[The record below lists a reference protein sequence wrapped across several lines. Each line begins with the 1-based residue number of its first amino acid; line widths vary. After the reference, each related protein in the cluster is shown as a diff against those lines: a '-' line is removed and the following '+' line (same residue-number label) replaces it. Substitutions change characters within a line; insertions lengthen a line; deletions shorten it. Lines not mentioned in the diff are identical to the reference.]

1 MRSTAKSTTRSA
13 TSRVIMPTVPG
24 HRRASDVTAAR
35 LGRATLAYLALM
47 MGIITL
53 APFQFAAQP
62 VHGLSPIWE
71 WSDIVMNIVMFL
83 PFGFVYQLTRPAGS
97 PAPLWRVW
105 ALGALLSTCVET
117 AQLFETTRYSSLI
130 DIAANGIG
138 AFLGSAAFGFIN
150 ARIQS
155 ENAVRTMALE
165 LPLMALIYLL
175 VPLAWLAGLAGA
187 GSARAWLVLP
197 IAVFAGGILGT
208 VHAAYL
214 APSRGFAR
222 GWLLL
227 AALLWFTVALL
238 PATLGDRSLLIAA
251 ASLTVGTAWLRSI
264 ATARVRAEYVN
275 KRFELPTL
283 RLVLPL
289 FAAYLA
295 LSSLW
300 PLDDASFIWRRAFA
314 LVPSGTMLNDHLIF
328 VMLEHIAAFTLVGYV
343 IAEFHGRD
351 RLHFREIAPRVIRWG
366 GGVSLL
372 LEATRGWHP
381 NYGAS
386 LLMLVFTI
394 AASTFGGWLYLLQ
407 RDHVKAL
414 VARRNRP
421 GVKSNRPATP
431 MASAPIAT
439 YDYGLPA
446 DRRRA

>member
-1 MRSTAKSTTRSA
+1 
-13 TSRVIMPTVPG
+13 MPTVPG
-24 HRRASDVTAAR
+24 HRRASDLTAAR
-35 LGRATLAYLALM
+35 LGRATLAYLAVM

-53 APFQFAAQP
+53 APFQFAARP
-62 VHGLSPIWE
+62 VHGLSPIWD
-71 WSDIVMNIVMFL
+71 WADIVMNVVMFL

-97 PAPLWRVW
+97 PAPLWRVL
-105 ALGALLSTCVET
+105 ALGALLSACVET
-117 AQLFETTRYSSLI
+117 AQLFEATRYSSLV
-130 DIAANGIG
+130 DIATNSTG
-138 AFLGSAAFGFIN
+138 ALLGSVAYSFMM
-150 ARIQS
+150 ARIQG

-175 VPLAWLAGLAGA
+175 VPLSWLIGLTSG

-197 IAVFAGGILGT
+197 IAVFAGSIMGT

-227 AALLWFTVALL
+227 AALLWFAVALL
-238 PATLGDRSLLIAA
+238 PATLRDRSLLIAA

-264 ATARVRAEYVN
+264 ATARFRAEYVN

-300 PLDDASFIWRRAFA
+300 PLDAATFTWRGTLA
-314 LVPSGTMLNDHLIF
+314 LLPRGTSLNNHLIY

-343 IAEFHGRD
+343 IAEFYGRD
-351 RLHFREIAPRVIRWG
+351 RQRFREIAPRVIGWG

-381 NYGAS
+381 DYGAS
-386 LLMLVFTI
+386 LTMLVFTI

-414 VARRNRP
+414 VARRHRP

-431 MASAPIAT
+431 MGAAPIAT
-439 YDYGLPA
+439 YDYVPSF
-446 DRRRA
+446 DRRPA

>member
-1 MRSTAKSTTRSA
+1 
-13 TSRVIMPTVPG
+13 MPDSVR

-47 MGIITL
+47 MAIITL
-53 APFQFAAQP
+53 APFQFAARP
-62 VHGLSPIWE
+62 VHGLSPLWD
-71 WSDIVMNIVMFL
+71 WGDIVMNILMFV
-83 PFGFVYQLTRPAGS
+83 PFGFIYQLTRPAGS
-97 PAPLWRVW
+97 PATLWRVC
-105 ALGALLSTCVET
+105 ALGALLSGCVET
-117 AQLFETTRYSSLI
+117 AQLFEATRYSSLV
-130 DIAANGIG
+130 DIATNSIG
-138 AFLGSAAFGFIN
+138 AMLGAALYAFVV
-150 ARIQS
+150 ARIHG
-155 ENAVRTMALE
+155 EDAVRTLALE

-175 VPLAWLAGLAGA
+175 VPLAWLIGLASTGT
-187 GSARAWLVLP
+187 ARAWLVLP

-208 VHAAYL
+208 VHGAYL
-214 APSRGFAR
+214 APHPRIVR
-222 GWLLL
+222 GWLLP
-227 AALLWFTVALL
+227 AALLWFAVALL
-238 PATLGDRSLLIAA
+238 PATLRDRSLLIAA
-251 ASLTVGTAWLRSI
+251 ASLTVATAWLRSI
-264 ATARVRAEYVN
+264 ATYRFRAEYVN

-300 PLDDASFIWRRAFA
+300 PLDAATFTWRGS
-314 LVPSGTMLNDHLIF
+314 LMLLPSGTLLTNHLVY

-351 RLHFREIAPRVIRWG
+351 RQRFVEIAARVMGWG

-381 NYGAS
+381 DYGAS

-414 VARRNRP
+414 VARRHRKRVESTHP
-421 GVKSNRPATP
+421 SMPKSAV
-431 MASAPIAT
+431 PIAT
-439 YDYGLPA
+439 YEYVETAALYVERDARVG
-446 DRRRA
+446 

>member
-1 MRSTAKSTTRSA
+1 MRSTARSTTRSI

-24 HRRASDVTAAR
+24 HRRASDATAAR
-35 LGRATLAYLALM
+35 LGRATLAYLAVM

-53 APFQFAAQP
+53 APFQFAARP
-62 VHGLSPIWE
+62 VHGLSPLWD
-71 WSDIVMNIVMFL
+71 WADIVMNVVMFL

-105 ALGALLSTCVET
+105 GLGALLSACVET
-117 AQLFETTRYSSLI
+117 AQLFEATRYSSLV
-130 DIAANGIG
+130 DIATNSSG
-138 AFLGSAAFGFIN
+138 ALLGSAICSFIV
-150 ARIQS
+150 ARIES

-175 VPLAWLAGLAGA
+175 VPLAWLIGLVGA
-187 GSARAWLVLP
+187 GTMRAWLVLP

-208 VHAAYL
+208 VHGAYL
-214 APSRGFAR
+214 APSRGIAR
-222 GWLLL
+222 LWLLL
-227 AALLWFTVALL
+227 GALLWFTVALL
-238 PATLGDRSLLIAA
+238 PATLRDGSLLIAA

-264 ATARVRAEYVN
+264 ATARFRAVYVN
-275 KRFELPTL
+275 QRFELPTL

-300 PLDDASFIWRRAFA
+300 PLDDASFIWRGSIA
-314 LVPSGTMLNDHLIF
+314 LVPSGAVLNNRLIYA
-328 VMLEHIAAFTLVGYV
+328 MLEHIAAFTLVGYV

-351 RLHFREIAPRVIRWG
+351 RQHFREIAPRVIGWG

-381 NYGAS
+381 DYGAS

-421 GVKSNRPATP
+421 KVKSNRPATLMP
-431 MASAPIAT
+431 SAPIAT
-439 YDYGLPA
+439 YEYAFPL

>member
-1 MRSTAKSTTRSA
+1 
-13 TSRVIMPTVPG
+13 MPTVPG
-24 HRRASDVTAAR
+24 HRRASDLTAAR
-35 LGRATLAYLALM
+35 LGRATLAYLAVM

-53 APFQFAAQP
+53 APFQFAARP
-62 VHGLSPIWE
+62 VHGLSPIWD
-71 WSDIVMNIVMFL
+71 WADIVMNVVMFL

-97 PAPLWRVW
+97 PAPLWRVL
-105 ALGALLSTCVET
+105 ALGALLSGCVET
-117 AQLFETTRYSSLI
+117 AQLFEATRYSSLV
-130 DIAANGIG
+130 DIATNSAG
-138 AFLGSAAFGFIN
+138 ALLGSVVYSFVV

-175 VPLAWLAGLAGA
+175 VPLSWLIGLTSA

-197 IAVFAGGILGT
+197 IAVFAGSIMGT

-227 AALLWFTVALL
+227 AALLWFAVALL
-238 PATLGDRSLLIAA
+238 PATLRDRSLLIAA

-264 ATARVRAEYVN
+264 ATARFRAEYVN

-300 PLDDASFIWRRAFA
+300 PLDAATFTWRGTLA
-314 LVPSGTMLNDHLIF
+314 LLPHGTSLNNHLIY

-343 IAEFHGRD
+343 IAEFYGRD
-351 RLHFREIAPRVIRWG
+351 RQRFREIAPRVVGWG

-381 NYGAS
+381 DYGAS
-386 LLMLVFTI
+386 LTMLAFTI

-421 GVKSNRPATP
+421 GVRSNRPATP
-431 MASAPIAT
+431 MGSAPIAT
-439 YDYGLPA
+439 YDYAPML
-446 DRRRA
+446 DRRPA